1 MTEKVLYVMQGVPG
15 SGKSTIARMIE
26 EYERAHGSRPDELL
40 PVVVT
45 ISTDDHR
52 LESQRVCSI
61 HGHIGANTSC
71 PECGNAVSVT
81 ETDVYVF
88 DAADNARVYVFDAA
102 DNARFH
108 KATQRDCAR
117 HMINGVPAIIVD
129 NTNIQEW
136 QAHPYL
142 VLADIYGYEVQ
153 VVSVDC
159 GLARAIERQSERVGL
174 GDRAVP
180 ANVIAGMYEGMERLL
195 SQPMYKPEPS
205 AE

>member
-15 SGKSTIARMIE
+15 SGKSTVARMIE
-26 EYERAHGSRPDELL
+26 EYERAHGSREDELL

-45 ISTDDHR
+45 VSTDDHR
-52 LESQRVCSI
+52 LDG
-61 HGHIGANTSC
+61 HGA
-71 PECGNAVSVT
+71 
-81 ETDVYVF
+81 YVF
-88 DAADNARVYVFDAA
+88 DAADNV
-102 DNARFH
+102 RFH
-108 KATQRDCAR
+108 KMTQRDCAR

-142 VLADIYGYEVQ
+142 VLADIYGYAVQ

-159 GLARAIERQSERVGL
+159 GLARAIDRQKEREGL

-195 SQPMYKPEPS
+195 SQPMSKPEPS